1 MTGDLMPYVGTIGGG
16 FFVGLLA
23 GYAIK
28 KIIKI
33 TAVIVG
39 LFIAAL
45 GDMQYQRIID
55 VNWVKIQAVSQNGFT
70 WVANA
75 IIHISNNI
83 GAGHTGALSYLGIP
97 LAASAS
103 AGFAQGM
110 IRLLT
115 IPDPL

>member
-1 MTGDLMPYVGTIGGG
+1 MITTADAMPFAGTIGGG
-16 FFVGLLA
+16 FCVGLLA

-33 TAVIVG
+33 AAVIIG

-45 GDMQYQRIID
+45 ASLEYQRIID
-55 VNWVKIQAVSQNGFT
+55 VNWAKIQAISQNVLT
-70 WVANA
+70 WMANA

-83 GAGHTGALSYLGIP
+83 GAGHTGALSNLGIP

-103 AGFAQGM
+103 AGFALGM
-110 IRLLT
+110 VRG
-115 IPDPL
+115 